1 MHRYLTASPYD
12 TVDVDCGPVV
22 KHKTMAKF
30 RDSLEIEDKIGF
42 VHHSKPR
49 KYGETKNNKVQR
61 MVDKLERNY
70 MIPSKSYW
78 RNTPTQPIPELL
90 IKPIG
95 GKSVENQDQT
105 GLERFKIDMR
115 NPYSLEVLENIIPL
129 PKDVNGKFGE
139 YIEIPRQAHK
149 TFASNIELAKI
160 RKEEFQK
167 NKIESIKK
175 ADLERMRLAQNCPP
189 KYKKEI
195 ESQQKIDE
203 INKKSQ
209 TSKNDKMAK
218 KFYNETPKRDRDR
231 PKSTAVNM
239 NKKQQ
244 STDIMQTLSPAI
256 ATIFRD
262 LRREVDIPAFKQSDH
277 LKRAIENASRKLIKI
292 KQPLPTTNTTDNVD
306 QQRPTATVNPQ
317 NRSVRFS
324 VAADSQVDHS
334 RIDTRMKA
342 SRHQQSKSTAAESRL
357 VYHDDDCESVASHD
371 GDSFTMVDGGPLAGD
386 MAVSVDSD
394 VEDVGSHDGGG
405 VKWTVRFAE
414 EGVVGDNVCDRR
426 KRGERDGF
434 DKDEDVSLT
443 KSKVSKLYDQVFTNS
458 RRIKDMRL
466 LDLLKMQKDKAT
478 NSKELHDTRKDAI
491 LRQCRQLE
499 TLIKSQA
506 SFDDIEAYIGDK

>member
-1 MHRYLTASPYD
+1 MIHQQPANDEIVKSREYRFPCSAIRKPSDAVSRFTHRQPSTARGCTSWSVDRCQARDFNPSIFGNDGRRLENAVHRYLTASPYD

-167 NKIESIKK
+167 NKIETIKK

-195 ESQQKIDE
+195 
-203 INKKSQ
+203 
-209 TSKNDKMAK
+209 
-218 KFYNETPKRDRDR
+218 
-231 PKSTAVNM
+231 
-239 NKKQQ
+239 
-244 STDIMQTLSPAI
+244 
-256 ATIFRD
+256 
-262 LRREVDIPAFKQSDH
+262 
-277 LKRAIENASRKLIKI
+277 
-292 KQPLPTTNTTDNVD
+292 
-306 QQRPTATVNPQ
+306 
-317 NRSVRFS
+317 
-324 VAADSQVDHS
+324 DS
-334 RIDTRMKA
+334 
-342 SRHQQSKSTAAESRL
+342 
-357 VYHDDDCESVASHD
+357 
-371 GDSFTMVDGGPLAGD
+371 
-386 MAVSVDSD
+386 
-394 VEDVGSHDGGG
+394 
-405 VKWTVRFAE
+405 
-414 EGVVGDNVCDRR
+414 
-426 KRGERDGF
+426 
-434 DKDEDVSLT
+434 
-443 KSKVSKLYDQVFTNS
+443 
-458 RRIKDMRL
+458 
-466 LDLLKMQKDKAT
+466 
-478 NSKELHDTRKDAI
+478 I
-491 LRQCRQLE
+491 L
-499 TLIKSQA
+499 
-506 SFDDIEAYIGDK
+506 FF